1 MQRLGTALG
10 IMIAL
15 TAMANAAE
23 ARSYVFAV
31 GGHRFHVE
39 GPRTC
44 RSASCVLVTTQRSIR
59 PAEDVSTAPAPPY
72 PAAASSSPP
81 ACAPAPVLPP
91 ANVAVAPPVLAA
103 ATSQPVAAP
112 AAPRPDPLPP
122 APARLDPPRAEAPA
136 PSPAADIKQLATM
149 GQHRDDDAALPLGE
163 WESVGAK
170 GTVRIER
177 CGPALCGYT
186 LTEASRRGESVLINM
201 TPKAAGVWTGH
212 VYSRSSGNTY
222 YGTMTLKPSGRLHVE
237 ACALG
242 RFVCSGNDWRRVDE
256 PDRVITTSRQWS
268 ARS

>member
-1 MQRLGTALG
+1 MRFGTALG

-15 TAMANAAE
+15 TAMAPAAR
-23 ARSYVFAV
+23 AGSYVISV
-31 GGHRFHVE
+31 GGHRFQVE
-39 GPRTC
+39 APRTC
-44 RSASCVLVTTQRSIR
+44 RSASCVSVSTQRSIR
-59 PAEDVSTAPAPPY
+59 PADEVSKAPAPL
-72 PAAASSSPP
+72 PP
-81 ACAPAPVLPP
+81 ASTSAPVCATTPAQPSP

-103 ATSQPVAAP
+103 AASQPIAAP
-112 AAPRPDPLPP
+112 PAPPPAPLPP
-122 APARLDPPRAEAPA
+122 ALPRFDPPRAEAPA
-136 PSPAADIKQLATM
+136 TTPAVDIKPLATN
-149 GQHRDDDAALPLGE
+149 GPHRDDDAALPIGD
-163 WESVGAK
+163 WESVGAT

-186 LTEASRRGESVLINM
+186 LTETSRRGESVLVNM
-201 TPKAAGVWTGH
+201 TPKSAGVWTGN